1 MWAREVNMRRDG
13 SFTIRGVV
21 TIICALFALA
31 LTACA
36 SGASG
41 SPSTANAHPTS
52 TPFSTVASSATA
64 TPTTAIPIPT
74 PVIDPAP
81 CAAPTPAPQPPLAS
95 PPPITASGW
104 AIYTNTAYHY
114 SIQYPANWEA
124 RDLADTTNSSFRVN
138 NSHGLLGGSGP
149 YPAYPL
155 NLISVEAVANTAQL
169 SAADFVTNRQRNAG
183 PSDTPI
189 CSQETHAVTVA
200 RRAAIELV
208 QHPIQWNNG
217 LIDFPATTYFVP
229 DGTAILIL
237 SEVHSPGGQPS
248 DVFTHMLASLTITS

>member
-1 MWAREVNMRRDG
+1 MCAREVNMLRSDSRAIWG
-13 SFTIRGVV
+13 GIV
-21 TIICALFALA
+21 TVCALLA

-74 PVIDPAP
+74 PTIDPAP

-124 RDLADTTNSSFRVN
+124 RDPADTTNATFRVN

-155 NLISVEAVANTAQL
+155 NLISIEAVANTAQL
-169 SAADFVTNRQRNAG
+169 SAADFVTNRQRSAG

-189 CSQETHAVTVA
+189 CSQQTHIVTVA
-200 RRAAIELV
+200 GRAAIELV

-229 DGTAILIL
+229 DETAILIL

-248 DVFTHMLASLTITS
+248 DVFTHMLASLTITG